1 MSVPAKMPFTI
12 TDIDGEQVAEGITP
26 KVVHLNSY
34 AGFFRRANYTVAY
47 TDPVNGEFYVPLK
60 GSLNVSYLLN
70 YPLGAWFG
78 FIIDPFTGAMFDLP
92 GQVIG
97 DRGSQSANKEA
108 VE

>member
-1 MSVPAKMPFTI
+1 MSVPAQMPFTI

-26 KVVHLNSY
+26 QVVHLNSY

-60 GSLNVSYLLN
+60 GSFNASYLLN

-78 FIIDPFTGAMFDLP
+78 LIIDPFTGAVFDLP
-92 GQVIG
+92 SQVIG
-97 DRGSQSANKEA
+97 ERSSLPANQET